1 MNTCASFW
9 SAPSSEPPV
18 HGGRLNT
25 AVATSN
31 IARSEWLDLSA
42 ALNPTPYP
50 VPPIAQSQWQCLP
63 EDDDGL
69 IDIAQQYYQQVNI
82 LPVAGSQQAIQLLA
96 NTANQVLRVG
106 VLAHSYSE
114 HAHCWQ
120 QAGHRVIS
128 LMPDNPLIDPE
139 SYYQA
144 TISAVDWAIAA
155 LDILIIVN
163 PNNPTGQS
171 FSLEQLQRW
180 QQRLLRHGGVLLVD
194 EAFIDCE
201 PQLSLCTQ
209 PLMKNTIIL
218 RSLGKFF
225 GMAGARVGFLIGDHS
240 LLQTIRYAQ
249 GPWPI
254 ATPCRA
260 AAIAALA
267 DKNWQNQTRST
278 LGRQAKL
285 LNEFFS
291 TQHISSS
298 GCALFQYF
306 YHPAAAQLF
315 HALQQQA
322 VLARFYPDYSALRF
336 AIPALQDANTFSKR
350 FISALNSI
358 TTTTAT
364 LVHIA

>member
-1 MNTCASFW
+1 MNSFDAFW
-9 SAPSSEPPV
+9 TPPSSEPPL

-25 AVATSN
+25 AVAASA
-31 IARSEWLDLSA
+31 IAKSEWLDLSA

-50 VPPIAQSQWQCLP
+50 VPPITQSQWQCLP

-69 IDIAQQYYQQVNI
+69 IDIAQQYYEQANI

-96 NTANQVLRVG
+96 TTANQSLRIG

-128 LMPDNPLIDPE
+128 LMPDQPMNDRV

-144 TISAVDWAIAA
+144 TINAVDWAIAE

-163 PNNPTGQS
+163 PNNPTGQH
-171 FSLEQLQRW
+171 FSVEQLQRW
-180 QQRLLRHGGVLLVD
+180 QQRLSRHGGFLLVD
-194 EAFIDCE
+194 EAFIDAE
-201 PQLSLCTQ
+201 PQLSLCAQ

-225 GMAGARVGFLIGDHS
+225 GMAGARVGFLIGEKS

-254 ATPCRA
+254 ATPCRVA
-260 AAIAALA
+260 ASAALA
-267 DKNWQNQTRST
+267 DNNWQTEMREKLSEQSMRLKDFFATQQITST
-278 LGRQAKL
+278 
-285 LNEFFS
+285 
-291 TQHISSS
+291 
-298 GCALFQYF
+298 GCALFQYA
-306 YHPAAAQLF
+306 YHPAAEQIF

-336 AIPALQDANTFSKR
+336 AIPAVKDTESFNKR
-350 FISALNSI
+350 FISALASVN
-358 TTTTAT
+358 TTAIS
-364 LVHIA
+364 LERIA